1 MTGTDV
7 ITVEQVEDVLLHGND
22 LDVVSPDAIQ
32 DDMVRRILAAESLEQ
47 AFGTF
52 ESTPAADLEGQR
64 IIVHGIAWMRSSFAD
79 GPKVYALID
88 AEVASSK
95 ERVTVSMG
103 GRTLMASFL
112 WAMRHHAM
120 PFAGTFRKEQSNSNP
135 ERAFWTFAIA
145 EAKYQPK
152 RVSNAA

>member
-52 ESTPAADLEGQR
+52 ESTPPPTWRG
-64 IIVHGIAWMRSSFAD
+64 S
-79 GPKVYALID
+79 
-88 AEVASSK
+88 ASSSTAS
-95 ERVTVSMG
+95 RG
-103 GRTLMASFL
+103 CAHRLRTA
-112 WAMRHHAM
+112 
-120 PFAGTFRKEQSNSNP
+120 
-135 ERAFWTFAIA
+135 
-145 EAKYQPK
+145 PK
-152 RVSNAA
+152 CTHSSTLR